1 MRVLLLSEQCNPDM
15 ASTPYFAYKIV
26 SSLARR
32 VDEAVLVTQVR
43 NREVLTRI
51 GAGGADVEFIDTE
64 HIAAPLNKLSK
75 AIRGGRNKG
84 MTLNVASM
92 YPAYLA
98 FERGVWKKFGGR
110 LRAGE
115 FDVVHR
121 VTPLSPT
128 LPSPIARRCPVPFVI
143 GPVNGGLRWPK
154 TFASELRR
162 EREWM
167 THLRQLH
174 HFMPYYSST
183 YKHAAGIL
191 AGFQHTIDD
200 LPAECRS
207 RCFSC
212 SDVGFD
218 DESFP
223 TVTRR
228 PAREQMTVLYA
239 GRLVPYKCAD
249 IVVRAFAASDALRK
263 HRLVMVGD
271 GPDRQQI
278 ESLIREHNLHG
289 CIEMLG
295 WVDHAEVTK
304 RMSEADVFAFPSI
317 RELGA
322 GVVVEA
328 MGAGMVPVV
337 VDYGGPAEYIDTE
350 RSRGIKVPLS
360 DKAGVTAAFVDALE
374 SLANDAERRCDMGV
388 AAFEY
393 VKANHSWDKKAERIA
408 EVYEYLLGKR
418 SNRPAF
424 H

>member
-1 MRVLLLSEQCNPDM
+1 LLSEQCNPDM
-15 ASTPYFAYKIV
+15 ASTPYFAYQIV
-26 SSLARR
+26 NAVARH
-32 VDEAVLVTQVR
+32 VDRAVLVTQVR
-43 NREVLTRI
+43 NQSVLTRV
-51 GAGGADVEFIDTE
+51 GASGAEVNFVDTE
-64 HIAAPLNKLSK
+64 YVAAPLNKLSK

-84 MTLNVASM
+84 MTLNVALM

-98 FERGVWKKFGGR
+98 FERGVWKRYASQLK
-110 LRAGE
+110 AGD

-128 LPSPIARRCPVPFVI
+128 LPSPIAKKCPVPFVI

-154 TFASELRR
+154 AFASELRR

-167 THLRQLH
+167 THLRRLH
-174 HFMPYYSST
+174 HFMPYYRST
-183 YKHAAGIL
+183 YKNAAGIL

-200 LPAECRS
+200 LPAECRP

-223 TVTRR
+223 KVMRR
-228 PAREQMTVLYA
+228 PVREQMTVLYA

-249 IVVRAFAASDALRK
+249 IVVRAFAASETLRQ

-271 GPDRQQI
+271 GPDRERV
-278 ESLIREHNLHG
+278 ESLIREHNLQD

-295 WVDHAEVTK
+295 WVDHAEVTR

-337 VDYGGPAEYIDTE
+337 VDYGGPAEYIDADQT
-350 RSRGIKVPLS
+350 RGIKVPLS
-360 DKAGVTAAFVDALE
+360 DKAGVTASFVDALE
-374 SLANDAERRCDMGV
+374 SLASSPQRRSDMGV

-393 VKANHSWDKKAERIA
+393 VKANHSWDMKARRIV

-418 SNRPAF
+418 ADRPTF